1 MSQGGHLVKPGG
13 SRRTWAIMYR
23 DTEGKLHW
31 EGKFRTKSNA
41 QARLSEVLNE
51 IDRGTY
57 TRPSSRSFEQFA
69 RDWLAGRRQ
78 IRGSTEAGYSSLIDK
93 QLVPRLG
100 AMIVA
105 RIRFEHIDAA
115 VSGMLEDE
123 LASKTIHNA
132 VMLLRNML
140 AGRSGPSAFRRG
152 LAFADPTLGVKLPPL
167 EYRQI
172 VPPTPEQTWSLIK
185 AAKEIGGVGYPITYL
200 GAFCGMRR
208 SEALGLRFLD
218 VRWFDNEI
226 RIQYAVSKRRC
237 QDGIH
242 KWEWYL
248 GPPKSRKSLRGISA
262 TESVMRLLADLK
274 VGNADSGFVFAGD
287 CHGFIDPDRFEIDI
301 WRPIVD
307 RSGLAG
313 TRFHDLRHFFASQLI
328 ANGETAAYVRDQMGH
343 SSIHVTFD
351 TYGHLFPGR
360 GREASARYERSM
372 DAARRKSEATVSNPL
387 AIDSEVIGK
396 PDTSN

>member
-1 MSQGGHLVKPGG
+1 
-13 SRRTWAIMYR
+13 MYR

-57 TRPSSRSFEQFA
+57 TRPSSLSFEEFA
-69 RDWLAGRRQ
+69 KEWLSGRRQ

-93 QLVPRLG
+93 QLIPRLG
-100 AMIVA
+100 AITVS

-172 VPPTPEQTWSLIK
+172 VPPTPEQTWTLIK
-185 AAKEIGGVGYPITYL
+185 AAQELGGVGYP
-200 GAFCGMRR
+200 A
-208 SEALGLRFLD
+208 
-218 VRWFDNEI
+218 
-226 RIQYAVSKRRC
+226 
-237 QDGIH
+237 
-242 KWEWYL
+242 
-248 GPPKSRKSLRGISA
+248 
-262 TESVMRLLADLK
+262 
-274 VGNADSGFVFAGD
+274 
-287 CHGFIDPDRFEIDI
+287 
-301 WRPIVD
+301 
-307 RSGLAG
+307 
-313 TRFHDLRHFFASQLI
+313 
-328 ANGETAAYVRDQMGH
+328 
-343 SSIHVTFD
+343 
-351 TYGHLFPGR
+351 
-360 GREASARYERSM
+360 
-372 DAARRKSEATVSNPL
+372 
-387 AIDSEVIGK
+387 
-396 PDTSN
+396 